1 MQTCQLNVKRVDTTE
16 YALCFDMFPFN
27 NYKCSNIY
35 IVMFCDMVAC
45 DGLGIDEIITNVAN
59 M

>member
-1 MQTCQLNVKRVDTTE
+1 MRYVLTCFLSTITNV
-16 YALCFDMFPFN
+16 AIF
-27 NYKCSNIY
+27 